1 MSGERDSAGVL
12 LALLWRG
19 TGCDVNETITTFCG
33 PEEFRLHTGTLLVM
47 CRVRVRALRGCRGVA
62 MIVMISSILDAYGRS
77 CPTVRA
83 GWVPPCSAAVAPDT
97 LAGVSRPEVL

>member
-12 LALLWRG
+12 LALLWCG

-33 PEEFRLHTGTLLVM
+33 PEEFRLHIRTLLVM
-47 CRVRVRALRGCRGVA
+47 CHVCVRAVRGCRGVA

-77 CPTVRA
+77 CLTVRA
-83 GWVPPCSAAVAPDT
+83 GRAPPCSANVAPDT
-97 LAGVSRPEVL
+97 PTGVSRPEVL

>member
-19 TGCDVNETITTFCG
+19 TGCGVNETITTFCG
-33 PEEFRLHTGTLLVM
+33 PEELRLRVRTLLVM
-47 CRVRVRALRGCRGVA
+47 CRGWVRALWDSEEGS
-62 MIVMISSILDAYGRS
+62 MFVMISSILDAYGRP
-77 CPTVRA
+77 CPTVLA